1 MDASNP
7 VATALRTAL
16 IARANAEIAD
26 GKARMMI
33 YFSSAVGI
41 GEHPQHTEE
50 MDKILD
56 QIAAAQDRLDA
67 LDKHFPA

>member
-16 IARANAEIAD
+16 VARANAEIAD
-26 GKARMMI
+26 GKARMMV

-41 GEHPQHTEE
+41 GHEE

-67 LDKHFPA
+67 LDKHFPV